1 MLKAMDGKDFGTIKV
16 ARFVSRTL
24 ETELENN
31 TNSVIPFFGVTIAIM
46 LFFSISTVMMGD
58 WVRTKPWLGLMGVVS
73 AVLACVAAFG
83 FLIYLGVEFIG
94 INMAAPFLMLGEC
107 WLCVERRG
115 WPFNCPCFVVVFPF
129 FYRFSFVYD
138 LHLRLYPTLDQTGP
152 QIES

>member
-1 MLKAMDGKDFGTIKV
+1 MDGKDFGTIKV

-107 WLCVERRG
+107 WLCVELRG
-115 WPFNCPCFVVVFPF
+115 RPFHCPCFVVVFPF

-138 LHLRLYPTLDQTGP
+138 LHLRLYSGVRPNRTTNR
-152 QIES
+152 